1 MLLSST
7 NDWTLYTKKL
17 LTWALQLVSPL
28 STWLYEKKHAHQNK
42 IIDNYYKPECK
53 PNYYY
58 FYSKLILYCNHSND
72 AEAPFKT
79 FRRRALSQRGA
90 GAYTK
95 SLRAKKGVIIFLLNT
110 LPCFK
115 KNSVHFFCS
124 KILDYS
130 TQKQIQAL
138 KYTLVFSTKVLQYY
152 AVQ

>member
-1 MLLSST
+1 MKRNMRIKIKSLIIISS
-7 NDWTLYTKKL
+7 
-17 LTWALQLVSPL
+17 QSV
-28 STWLYEKKHAHQNK
+28 
-42 IIDNYYKPECK
+42 K

-58 FYSKLILYCNHSND
+58 FYSKLILYRNHSND

-90 GAYTK
+90 GACTK

-115 KNSVHFFCS
+115 KKCAFLLF
-124 KILDYS
+124 LDYS

>member
-1 MLLSST
+1 MKR
-7 NDWTLYTKKL
+7 NMRI
-17 LTWALQLVSPL
+17 
-28 STWLYEKKHAHQNK
+28 K
-42 IIDNYYKPECK
+42 IKSFIIITSQSVK

-58 FYSKLILYCNHSND
+58 FYSKLILYHNHSND

-90 GAYTK
+90 GACTK